1 VAVGGPY
8 EVVWDT
14 DLLSIDT
21 RGGGIGD
28 GRCHYVDMHVK
39 NWPNAYF
46 LAVFSSASRVHV
58 CDMICMAFAR
68 QAQEYLV
75 VNASFILSVTL
86 KVHIR

>member
-1 VAVGGPY
+1 M
-8 EVVWDT
+8 
-14 DLLSIDT
+14 DLFSIDT

-28 GRCHYVDMHVK
+28 GRRHCVDMHVK

-46 LAVFSSASRVHV
+46 LAVVSSASRGHV
-58 CDMICMAFAR
+58 YDLAFAG